1 MRLTLNYSVCTVT
14 PAFSHPCDTN
24 IFTQSQKKKHLLQ
37 LKIHNIRMKFFGNQK
52 IFHLCIKE
60 ILTPN

>member
-24 IFTQSQKKKHLLQ
+24 IFTQSQKKTF
-37 LKIHNIRMKFFGNQK
+37 IATEN
-52 IFHLCIKE
+52 
-60 ILTPN
+60 P